1 MEYCETA
8 CPSLRDLN
16 EEALTTG
23 EGRRSM
29 KRASSVLLPAELND
43 LIFPKLQ
50 RREFDANGKKIEV
63 PTGKSRPT
71 VPRDDCENETP
82 PAVPPKTPTK
92 YPNPTLYVSP
102 LKLRTT
108 RAPACDKALPQ
119 IEAAGSPTD
128 ESAKFQGESK
138 HVRDGSGDSVM
149 DRGRPPTR
157 SRSQAK
163 RGIMGSREESSV
175 DLTGDTLPRG
185 WPAASVG
192 SSLMRD
198 EIRKLDQQS
207 RIQAGRFEVLQLKD
221 VKALSQVN
229 AILVFVGSTC

>member
-1 MEYCETA
+1 MEYRETTS
-8 CPSLRDLN
+8 PPQHDLS

-23 EGRRSM
+23 EGRTSM

-43 LIFPKLQ
+43 LIFPKFQ
-50 RREFDANGKKIEV
+50 RREFDADGRKIEAS
-63 PTGKSRPT
+63 TGQSHPT
-71 VPRDDCENETP
+71 VPREDCENETP
-82 PAVPPKTPTK
+82 PAVPPKTPPK

-119 IEAAGSPTD
+119 IETVGSPTD

-157 SRSQAK
+157 TRSQTK
-163 RGIMGSREESSV
+163 RGIIGSREGSSV
-175 DLTGDTLPRG
+175 DLTSDTMPRG
-185 WPAASVG
+185 WPAAIVG
-192 SSLMRD
+192 SSLMKD
-198 EIRKLDQQS
+198 EIRKLEHQS

-221 VKALSQVN
+221 VKALSQVYT
-229 AILVFVGSTC
+229 IFVFGGSNC